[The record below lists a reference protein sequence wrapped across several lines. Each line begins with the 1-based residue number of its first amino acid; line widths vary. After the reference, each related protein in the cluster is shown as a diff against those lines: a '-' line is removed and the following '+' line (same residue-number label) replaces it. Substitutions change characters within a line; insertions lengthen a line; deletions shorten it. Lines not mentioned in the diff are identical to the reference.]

1 MTLLKNKISGNQEK
15 KTISETLY
23 SYTQPEIGYIMG
35 RATQYLLG
43 SEIHQ
48 GQKKE
53 QKEKKPCTK
62 FNVCIYSYLKK
73 KLMNNQWETA
83 ILTPFPTEY
92 TFGKSIQ
99 SLLTIE
105 NFILPF

>member
-1 MTLLKNKISGNQEK
+1 SNLVFIRFGISPGAK
-15 KTISETLY
+15 K
-23 SYTQPEIGYIMG
+23 
-35 RATQYLLG
+35 
-43 SEIHQ
+43 
-48 GQKKE
+48 K

-92 TFGKSIQ
+92 TFGKIRSE
-99 SLLTIE
+99 SVE
-105 NFILPF
+105 H